1 MKIAYAGAEGAFGH
15 QACLAFAAGFE
26 PVGVAS
32 FADVVAAVTRGE
44 AACGMLPLHN
54 SRAGEV
60 REAAVLLHGGG
71 VRLVARSALPVR
83 MHLLGLPG
91 ATVDGL
97 RLIRSHP
104 MALRQ
109 CTRALA
115 ELGLP
120 TEEAPNT
127 AVAARGIGDTGVG
140 VLASQAAAAAYGLA
154 VLRRDLQDD
163 PDNSTIFGIIER
175 DLGGEE

>member
-1 MKIAYAGAEGAFGH
+1 MRIAYAGAEGAFGH

-32 FADVVAAVTRGE
+32 FVDVVASVICGE

-60 REAAVLLHGGG
+60 RDAAALLRGGG

-91 ATVDGL
+91 ARMEGL

-120 TEEAPNT
+120 TEEATNT
-127 AVAARGIGDTGVG
+127 AVAARGIEDPGVG
-140 VLASQAAAAAYGLA
+140 VLASEAAAAAYGLA
-154 VLRRDLQDD
+154 ILRRDMQDD

-175 DLGGEE
+175 DPGGEA

>member
-1 MKIAYAGAEGAFGH
+1 MRIAYAGAEGAFAH

-26 PVGVAS
+26 PVGVES
-32 FADVVAAVTRGE
+32 FAAVVGAVARGE

-60 REAAVLLHGGG
+60 AEAAALLRGGG

-91 ATVDGL
+91 ASVEGL

-109 CTRALA
+109 CARALSA
-115 ELGLP
+115 LGLP
-120 TEEAPNT
+120 TEEAVNT
-127 AVAARGIGDTGVG
+127 AIAARSLDDAGVG
-140 VLASQAAAAAYGLA
+140 VLASEAAAAAYGLA
-154 VLRRDLQDD
+154 VLRRDMQDD
-163 PDNSTIFGIIER
+163 PDNSTIFGIIEQ
-175 DLGGEE
+175 DPGGEG